1 MSGRR
6 ILIARAPH
14 AHALDTGGSRLPE
27 PRVPSA
33 RIRSALRRV
42 PSGEA
47 APRPAAQP
55 SDDELMSGLAA
66 GDIGAL
72 EALYDRYGSLVFSV
86 GLRVLLDRQLAE
98 DVTQEVFLRLWRRP
112 WAYNPERGRF
122 VSWLMSVTRNRAIDE
137 RRRLMRRAVEDSQ
150 DDGLPELPD
159 VGHFM
164 DPLAEAVL
172 ADERRAVRAAL
183 EQLPVAQREVLELA
197 YFAGLSQ
204 TEIAARTGDALGTV
218 KTRVRLGM
226 QKLRAVLG
234 NR

>member
-1 MSGRR
+1 
-6 ILIARAPH
+6 
-14 AHALDTGGSRLPE
+14 
-27 PRVPSA
+27 
-33 RIRSALRRV
+33 
-42 PSGEA
+42 
-47 APRPAAQP
+47 
-55 SDDELMSGLAA
+55 MSGLAA

-137 RRRLMRRAVEDSQ
+137 RRRLTRRAVEDSQ

-183 EQLPVAQREVLELA
+183 EQLPVAQRQVLELA

-226 QKLRAVLG
+226 QKLRALLG
-234 NR
+234 NG